1 MIRQAVTINPEED
14 YTRKV
19 PLVEME
25 GEVSAEPK
33 RPREE
38 GMSAVQVLQ
47 ERHLDGNR
55 RRDQVYQL
63 RS

>member
-1 MIRQAVTINPEED
+1 M
-14 YTRKV
+14 RKA

-25 GEVSAEPK
+25 GELSAEPK

-47 ERHLDGNR
+47 ECHLDGNR
-55 RRDQVYQL
+55 RCDQVYN
-63 RS
+63 